1 LKLVYIVGGLVV
13 VLAWLAVGLFVAR
26 GPQPEIIVPAEVI
39 TTVGPLNLTNTLI
52 TSWVVMAVIIIISIL
67 ATRSMK
73 LIPSGM
79 QNFVE
84 AALSFLIGQVE
95 EIAGEKN
102 GRKFFMVVA
111 TIFICVIMNNWFG
124 LLPFFNAVGKTE
136 DVNHHVFEEIAEHA
150 EDDKPYEEG
159 EHHAAW
165 MMKNAAGWTYAYNG
179 SEAVKLELHAG
190 DTAGVATDRYIV
202 FLAETYTDFERA
214 EGIDEE
220 AAPARA
226 EVEAAIAALE
236 AEPDAPVLH
245 FAEAAPGDSHATEGG
260 GASSGETAAAGA
272 EEEHAEESGHHAI
285 PSAVLGTDLESIDFP
300 GEKLGLVIPLF
311 RGTFSD
317 VNNTL
322 ALGIVAFL
330 CIEFWGFQA
339 LGFGYL
345 SKFFNLNGIMSF
357 VGILEFISEFIRV
370 ISFAFR
376 LFGNIFAGE
385 VLILMLTFLMPFLFV
400 DAIYALE
407 IFVGFIQASVFALL
421 TLVFAVGAV
430 EHHADEDHHDGHD
443 GGAADAHSTG
453 HANSGAVQ
461 AH

>member
-1 LKLVYIVGGLVV
+1 MKLLKIAGVAAVV
-13 VLAWLAVGLFVAR
+13 IGWLAVGLLVAR

-52 TSWVVMAVIIIISIL
+52 TSWVVMAIIIIISLL

-73 LIPSGM
+73 LIPSGI

-84 AALSFLIGQVE
+84 AVIAFLVGQVE

-102 GRKFFMVVA
+102 GRRFFMVVA
-111 TIFICVIMNNWFG
+111 TIFIYVIVNNWFG
-124 LLPFFNAVGKTE
+124 LMPFFGAIGKTE
-136 DVNHHVFEEIAEHA
+136 DVNHHVIEEIYEHA
-150 EDDKPYEEG
+150 HEDKVYEER

-165 MMKNAAGWTYAYNG
+165 FMDNTSGMTVAKNGAK
-179 SEAVKLELHAG
+179 AVKFEIHAG
-190 DTAGVATDRYIV
+190 DSAGVATDRYII
-202 FLAETYTDFERA
+202 FLAEVFTDYKGPE
-214 EGIDEE
+214 DHE
-220 AAPARA
+220 AAPS
-226 EVEAAIAALE
+226 EADVRAALE
-236 AEPDAPVLH
+236 ALEADPDAPKVH
-245 FAEAAPGDSHATEGG
+245 FADAHAAEDSHSDDEHASEAAGG
-260 GASSGETAAAGA
+260 
-272 EEEHAEESGHHAI
+272 GHHAI
-285 PSAVLGTDLESIDFP
+285 PSAALSAEVEHIEFP
-300 GEKLGLVIPLF
+300 GQKLGLVIPFF

-322 ALGIVAFL
+322 AMGIVAFL

-345 SKFFNLNGIMSF
+345 KKFFNLNGIMSF
-357 VGILEFISEFIRV
+357 VGILELLSEFIRV

-376 LFGNIFAGE
+376 LFGNVFAGE

-400 DAIYALE
+400 DIIYGLE
-407 IFVGFIQASVFALL
+407 LFVGFIQASVFALL

-430 EHHADEDHHDGHD
+430 EHHGDEDHHDGHE
-443 GGAADAHSTG
+443 GGEADAHHGG
-453 HANSGAVQ
+453 HHETGAVQ